1 MVVKRIVCACL
12 AAAACASPT
21 AAQNGGP
28 AEPRVRL
35 TFPDR
40 PSLRFGSVVRVDF
53 RLRLQGDV
61 RSFSAADATEDGF
74 EMTRRR
80 VAIQGIAFDHF
91 EYEVER
97 EIRKNTPWRDV
108 FVNFGYFDD
117 FQVQGG
123 KFKIPFSQE
132 RLTGSTDLDYV
143 YRARAVDALSP
154 AREIGLTLH
163 GRFNNRAVGYD
174 AGLFRHDGENARFDL
189 HPGGGPTIAGRVTAR
204 PLRLT
209 SATGGTREMEV
220 AAAVTISNMA
230 DGPNS
235 LRGRTTADEPFFTPV
250 FVKGRRIRL
259 GIDGDWRPGPFSV
272 KGEFIR
278 VTDERKNQGIFDE
291 DLPNLI
297 SQGWYVSGTWVV
309 TGEAKLEGIEPG
321 AELFRG
327 GVGAIELATRLERLG
342 FGSSLAGEP
351 ELTSP
356 RAPNLL
362 ETPLRAWTAGVNWYL
377 NRWVKIQF
385 NAIRESMDDPELGP
399 DGESAVFWTR
409 VLRLQF
415 VM

>member
-1 MVVKRIVCACL
+1 
-12 AAAACASPT
+12 
-21 AAQNGGP
+21 
-28 AEPRVRL
+28 
-35 TFPDR
+35 
-40 PSLRFGSVVRVDF
+40 
-53 RLRLQGDV
+53 
-61 RSFSAADATEDGF
+61 
-74 EMTRRR
+74 
-80 VAIQGIAFDHF
+80 
-91 EYEVER
+91 
-97 EIRKNTPWRDV
+97 
-108 FVNFGYFDD
+108 
-117 FQVQGG
+117 
-123 KFKIPFSQE
+123 
-132 RLTGSTDLDYV
+132 
-143 YRARAVDALSP
+143 
-154 AREIGLTLH
+154 
-163 GRFNNRAVGYD
+163 
-174 AGLFRHDGENARFDL
+174 
-189 HPGGGPTIAGRVTAR
+189 
-204 PLRLT
+204 
-209 SATGGTREMEV
+209 
-220 AAAVTISNMA
+220 
-230 DGPNS
+230 
-235 LRGRTTADEPFFTPV
+235 
-250 FVKGRRIRL
+250 
-259 GIDGDWRPGPFSV
+259 
-272 KGEFIR
+272 